1 MKTDCELLGIRETRD
16 LSRIRSAYRSIAKA
30 VHPDIGTESE
40 QLRNHV
46 LFIRV
51 TQAYERLLERL
62 SSGDIRL
69 GFGRDTRGGPGHGAT
84 GDTRGGPGHGATGDT
99 RGGTTS
105 GAQPPGESAVIPH
118 KDPAYAYYKIAT
130 SYFSRIHPSYWRMDV
145 KNALGLTSPAR
156 ERELARIQDKTRE
169 LVSLFPKAY
178 YYFSIVVHDYPQSM
192 WVPDARDK
200 MRQIEERTPLYEK
213 IIASF
218 TEHAKTVP
226 RVNRMF

>member
-1 MKTDCELLGIRETRD
+1 M
-16 LSRIRSAYRSIAKA
+16 
-30 VHPDIGTESE
+30 
-40 QLRNHV
+40 

-51 TQAYERLLERL
+51 TQAYERLMGRL
-62 SSGDIRL
+62 SPGGSG
-69 GFGRDTRGGPGHGAT
+69 GGPGCVTT
-84 GDTRGGPGHGATGDT
+84 GDTV
-99 RGGTTS
+99 GGTTS
-105 GAQPPGESAVIPH
+105 GAQPPGESAVMPH

-130 SYFSRIHPSYWRMDV
+130 GYFSRIHPSYWRMDV
-145 KNALGLTSPAR
+145 KNAIGLPSPAR
-156 ERELARIQDKTRE
+156 EQELARIQDKTRE